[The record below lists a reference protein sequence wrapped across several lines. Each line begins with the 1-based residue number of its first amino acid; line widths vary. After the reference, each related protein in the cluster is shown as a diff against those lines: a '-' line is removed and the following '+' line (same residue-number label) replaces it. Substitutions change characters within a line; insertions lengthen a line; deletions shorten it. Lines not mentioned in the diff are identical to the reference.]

1 MKYSNQCKDTFERND
16 IPDGIIK
23 IKLYKDDST
32 GRKIITI
39 MNNGGEVPE
48 DIINK
53 VFDPYFTTKD
63 KTRGTGMGLYMAKV
77 IIEKNMNG
85 TIAMRNSD
93 GWCELRIEL

>member
-1 MKYSNQCKDTFERND
+1 MTNLRDGNITG
-16 IPDGIIK
+16 GIIR
-23 IKLYKDDST
+23 IKLHGDDAAN
-32 GRKIITI
+32 RKIITI
-39 MNNGGEVPE
+39 TDNGGAIAD

-63 KTRGTGMGLYMAKV
+63 KSRGTGMGLYMAKV

-85 TIAMRNSD
+85 TISIRNID